1 MCVRE
6 CVFVCVCVLGWG
18 KGRGGGGLLGSAF
31 IKLAVL
37 TFGQPPGSQI
47 LPLDVKLLVQL
58 EHVCR

>member
-6 CVFVCVCVLGWG
+6 CVFVCVLGWG

-37 TFGQPPGSQI
+37 TF
-47 LPLDVKLLVQL
+47 V
-58 EHVCR
+58 